1 LRQPHTTN
9 LSAAEASVEAIRSLK
24 EKDFNV
30 KSIQE
35 YHA

>member
-1 LRQPHTTN
+1 MA
-9 LSAAEASVEAIRSLK
+9 AAEASVKAIRSLK
-24 EKDFNV
+24 ESDLTV

>member
-1 LRQPHTTN
+1 M
-9 LSAAEASVEAIRSLK
+9 AAAAASVKAIRSLK
-24 EKDFNV
+24 EMEMTV